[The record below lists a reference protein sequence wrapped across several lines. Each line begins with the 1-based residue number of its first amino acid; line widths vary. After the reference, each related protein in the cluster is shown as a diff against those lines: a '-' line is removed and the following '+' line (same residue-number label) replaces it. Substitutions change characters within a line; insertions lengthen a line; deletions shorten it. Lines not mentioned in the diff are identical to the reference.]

1 MTFLHLI
8 TSSLRYHFRIHAAV
22 ALGVL
27 VATAV
32 LTGAL
37 LVGDSMRGSLRHLT
51 LDRLGNID
59 ELLVTDRFFRS
70 DLDGELQQSTTWKD
84 TGYQSAV
91 PAILLANTSIER
103 QDGGR
108 ASGVLTIGC
117 DERFFS
123 LFPPPDRYADS
134 PPTKPIAP
142 GEIVLNE
149 PLAKELGAK
158 VGDTVILRLPS
169 ADQVAADSPL
179 GRKEDRVRSIPELKV
194 AEIYPAEGVGRF
206 SLRPNQALPLNAY
219 VSMAT
224 LQDALEQPDRAN
236 ALLVGS
242 SKSPASSTDAHQS
255 LTTALQPTL
264 ADLGLKLRRVT
275 KKWREETVY
284 DYFELTSGRMLLEG
298 ELVQTAQKAFAAER
312 PQVLFTYLANK
323 IERIAAAGDERP
335 KSRPVS
341 YSMICAVDPTEPL
354 GPTYDQQGQLL
365 GPLGEDE
372 IVVND
377 WVERDQQLKVGDK
390 LRVTYFEP
398 ETTHGEAKD
407 TWADFTVRGFTPLT
421 TPPQGENDEDL
432 RPTPAHDA
440 NLTPEVEGVTDA
452 ESIAKWDAP
461 FKVDYSLVRDEDDKY
476 WADYRTT
483 PKAFVSLAAG
493 QKLWGSRWGDVT
505 AVRFPASGEMDV
517 DQLEARLLKQLRDDG
532 VTLGF
537 DFQPIKQRDL
547 NASKGTTP
555 FDGLFLGLSMF
566 IVAAAVLLV
575 LLLFRLGV
583 EQRARQIGLLLGL
596 GWSRRKVA
604 WWLIAEGAIVAAIG
618 AALGVLA
625 GVGYA
630 WLMIVGLTTWW
641 RGAIGTT
648 FLELYIPWHSLV
660 IGYVAGVAVSILAIW
675 WGLRQSRHVAIRR
688 LLAGQAADDLV
699 AGNVRWGWLSSLI
712 AAMLL
717 IAAVGLAFLATRL
730 SADAQAGAFLGSGA
744 AVLAAL
750 LLLLRQQL
758 RGGAEAVGLIGRG
771 ALSRLALR
779 SAARNPSRSLLTLAL
794 VASASFLIVALSAFR
809 LNPSKSGSGGFEYVA
824 ESAQPVLVDL
834 NQPAQQE
841 QLLADDARL
850 LAGGKILS
858 LRLQPGDDASCRN
871 LYQPSQPRVL
881 GVTPEMIEY
890 YDDPAHTPFDWSTS
904 AAKSAAEKRNPW
916 QLLSGAHQ
924 PDEPVPVVI
933 DQNTAM
939 YSLQLYGGTGQE
951 FSVTYPGGQ
960 QVTFRVAGLLS
971 NSVLQGSLLIG
982 DSDFRR
988 LFPQVSGYRY
998 FLFSGAAG
1006 QEAKAAAALEDR
1018 LSDQGFDA
1026 KNARELLADLMAV
1039 QNTYLSTF
1047 QALGALGLVLGTFGL
1062 AAVQVRSVLE
1072 RRGELGLL
1080 RAAGYAR
1087 SRLSQLVML
1096 ENIALLLGGL
1106 AIGILAALVAVL
1118 PHALVGGARPPIA
1131 ELAMMLGIVALVGCI
1146 VGWLSVRNTL
1156 RAPLIAALRG
1166 E

>member
-59 ELLVTDRFFRS
+59 ELLVVDRFFRAE
-70 DLDGELQQSTTWKD
+70 LAEELQQSPQWKES
-84 TGYQSAV
+84 GYASAV
-91 PAILLANTSIER
+91 PAIILASSSLER
-103 QDGGR
+103 QEGGR
-108 ASGVLTIGC
+108 ASGVLAVGG
-117 DERFFS
+117 DESFFK
-123 LFPPPDRYADS
+123 LFPGAPDHPPASD
-134 PPTKPIAP
+134 
-142 GEIVLNE
+142 EIVLNE
-149 PLAKELGAK
+149 PLAKELGAQI
-158 VGDTVILRLPS
+158 GDLLVLRLPS

-179 GRKEDRVRSIPELKV
+179 GKKEDRVRSVPELKV
-194 AEIYPAEGVGRF
+194 VGILPAEGIGRF

-219 VSMAT
+219 VATAT
-224 LQDALEQPDRAN
+224 LQDALEQPGRVN

-242 SKSPASSTDAHQS
+242 DKPPASLQAAHQA
-255 LTTALQPTL
+255 LTAALQPTL
-264 ADLGLKLRRVT
+264 ADFGLKLRRVT
-275 KKWREETVY
+275 KTWHDQTIY
-284 DYFELTSGRMLLEG
+284 DYFELTSDRMLLEPQ
-298 ELVQTAQKAFAAER
+298 LVVSAQKAFAAEK

-323 IERIAAAGDERP
+323 IERITTTGDERP
-335 KSRPVS
+335 ETKPVS
-341 YSMICAVDPTEPL
+341 YSTICAVDASVPL
-354 GPTYDQQGQLL
+354 GPTFDEQGKLL
-365 GPLGEDE
+365 GPLQEEE
-372 IVVND
+372 IIVND
-377 WVERDQQLKVGDK
+377 WVQRDQQLKTGDR

-398 ETTHGEAKD
+398 ETTHGETND
-407 TWADFTVRGFTPLT
+407 TSAEFTVRGFTPLT
-421 TPPQGENDEDL
+421 IPPQTENDEDA
-432 RPTPAHDA
+432 RPTAANDP
-440 NLTPEVEGVTDA
+440 NLTPEVPGVTDK
-452 ESIAKWDAP
+452 ESISKWDAP
-461 FKVDYSLVRDEDDKY
+461 FKVNYDLVRPEDDKY
-476 WADYRTT
+476 WADYHTT

-505 AVRFPASGEMDV
+505 AVRFPVSGDMTV
-517 DQLEARLLKQLRDDG
+517 APLEAKLLTQMRDDD

-547 NASKGTTP
+547 QASSGTTP
-555 FDGLFLGLSMF
+555 FDALFLGLSMF
-566 IVAAAVLLV
+566 IVGAAVILV

-583 EQRARQIGLLLGL
+583 EQRASQIGLLLGL
-596 GWSRRKVA
+596 GWTRSNVA
-604 WWLIAEGAIVAAIG
+604 RWLIAEGAIVAALG

-648 FLELYIPWHSLV
+648 FLELYIPWHSLL
-660 IGYVAGVAVSILAIW
+660 IGYVAGVVVSILAIW

-688 LLAGQAADDLV
+688 LLSGQAADDL
-699 AGNVRWGWLSSLI
+699 AIATARMGWISGLI
-712 AAMLL
+712 ALALL
-717 IAAVGLAFLATRL
+717 IAAVGLAFLATHL
-730 SADAQAGAFLGSGA
+730 SADAQASAFLGSGA
-744 AVLAAL
+744 AVLAAVL
-750 LLLLRQQL
+750 LLVRQQL
-758 RGGAEAVGLIGRG
+758 RGGAEAVTLIGPG
-771 ALSRLALR
+771 ALPRLALR

-809 LNPSKSGSGGFEYVA
+809 LNPSQSGSGGFEYVA
-824 ESAQPVLVDL
+824 ESAQPVLANL
-834 NQPAQQE
+834 NDPDE
-841 QLLADDARL
+841 RDELLADDAKL
-850 LAGGKILS
+850 LQGSQILS
-858 LRLQPGDDASCRN
+858 FRLQPGDDASCRN
-871 LYQPSQPRVL
+871 LYRPAQPRVL
-881 GVTPEMIEY
+881 GVTPDAIAY
-890 YDDPAHTPFDWSTS
+890 YDDTAHTPFDWSAT
-904 AAKSAAEKRNPW
+904 AAKSAAEKQNPW
-916 QLLSGAHQ
+916 RLLSGVHQ

-939 YSLQLYGGTGQE
+939 YSLQLYGGVGEE
-951 FSVTYPGGQ
+951 FPVTYPGGQ
-960 QVTFRVAGLLS
+960 QVTFRVVGLLS

-982 DSDFRR
+982 ESDFRR

-1080 RAAGYAR
+1080 RAAGFAR
-1087 SRLSQLVML
+1087 SRLSRLVML

-1106 AIGILAALVAVL
+1106 AIGIIAALVAVL
-1118 PHALVGGARPPIA
+1118 PHALFGGARPPLA
-1131 ELAMMLGIVALVGCI
+1131 ELAIMLGIVAVVGCI
-1146 VGWLSVRNTL
+1146 VGWLSVRSTL
-1156 RAPLIAALRG
+1156 QAPLIAALRG

>member
-1 MTFLHLI
+1 VTFLHLI

-59 ELLVTDRFFRS
+59 ELLVVDRFFRS
-70 DLDGELQQSTTWKD
+70 ELARELQQSPQWKQS
-84 TGYQSAV
+84 GYSSAV
-91 PAILLANTSIER
+91 PAIILASSSLER

-108 ASGVLTIGC
+108 ASGVLAVGC
-117 DERFFS
+117 DESFFK
-123 LFPPPDRYADS
+123 LFPSTPVKS
-134 PPTKPIAP
+134 PASD
-142 GEIVLNE
+142 EIVLNE

-158 VGDTVILRLPS
+158 VGDLVVLRLPS

-179 GRKEDRVRSIPELKV
+179 GRKEDRVRSVPELKV
-194 AEIYPAEGVGRF
+194 VGILPAEGVGRF

-219 VSMAT
+219 VATET
-224 LQDALEQPDRAN
+224 LQDALEQPGRVN

-242 SKSPASSTDAHQS
+242 EKSPTSPTEAHQA

-275 KKWREETVY
+275 NKWHDDTIY
-284 DYFELTSGRMLLEG
+284 DYFELTTDRMLLEK
-298 ELVQTAQKAFAAER
+298 ELVATAQQAFAAEK

-323 IERIAAAGDERP
+323 IERITTTGDERP
-335 KSRPVS
+335 ETKPVS
-341 YSMICAVDPTEPL
+341 YSTICAVDASEPL
-354 GPTYDQQGQLL
+354 GPTFDEQGKLL
-365 GPLGEDE
+365 GPLQDDE
-372 IVVND
+372 IIVND
-377 WVERDQQLKVGDK
+377 WVQRDQQLKIGDT

-398 ETTHGEAKD
+398 ETTHGETKD
-407 TWADFTVRGFTPLT
+407 TSAEFTVRGFTPLT
-421 TPPQGENDEDL
+421 IPPQTENDEDA
-432 RPTPAHDA
+432 RPTPANDP
-440 NLTPEVEGVTDA
+440 NLTPEVPGVTDK
-452 ESIAKWDAP
+452 ESISKWDAP
-461 FKVDYSLVRDEDDKY
+461 FKVNHDLVRTEDDKY
-476 WADYRTT
+476 WAQYHTT
-483 PKAFVSLAAG
+483 PKAFVSLAVG

-505 AVRFPASGEMDV
+505 AVRFPASGDMSVEP
-517 DQLEARLLKQLRDDG
+517 LEAKLLKQLRDDG

-547 NASKGTTP
+547 KASSGTTP
-555 FDGLFLGLSMF
+555 FDALFLGLSMF
-566 IVAAAVLLV
+566 IVGAAVILV

-583 EQRARQIGLLLGL
+583 EQRASQIGLLLGL
-596 GWSRRKVA
+596 GWTRSNVA
-604 WWLIAEGAIVAAIG
+604 RWLITEGAIVAALG

-648 FLELYIPWHSLV
+648 FLQLYIPWHSLV
-660 IGYVAGVAVSILAIW
+660 IGYVAGVAVSVLAIW
-675 WGLRQSRHVAIRR
+675 CGLRQSRNVAIRR
-688 LLAGQAADDLV
+688 LLAGQAASDLV
-699 AGNVRWGWLSSLI
+699 TGTVRTGWISGLI
-712 AAMLL
+712 AVALL

-744 AVLAAL
+744 AVLAAVL
-750 LLLLRQQL
+750 LLVRQQL
-758 RGGAEAVGLIGRG
+758 RGGAEAVGLIGPG
-771 ALSRLALR
+771 ALPRLALR

-809 LNPSKSGSGGFEYVA
+809 LNPSRSGSGGFEYVA
-824 ESAQPVLVDL
+824 ESAQPVLANL
-834 NQPAQQE
+834 NDPDE
-841 QLLADDARL
+841 RDELLADDAKL
-850 LAGGKILS
+850 LAGSTILS
-858 LRLQPGDDASCRN
+858 FRLQPGDDASCRN

-881 GVTPEMIEY
+881 GVTPDTVEY
-890 YDDPAHTPFDWSTS
+890 YNDSSHTPFDWSAT
-904 AAKSAAEKRNPW
+904 AAKSAAEKQNPW
-916 QLLSGAHQ
+916 RLLSGVHRAG
-924 PDEPVPVVI
+924 EPVPVVI

-939 YSLQLYGGTGQE
+939 YSLQLYGGVGQE
-951 FSVTYPGGQ
+951 FPVTYPGGQ
-960 QVTFRVAGLLS
+960 QVTFRVVGLLS

-982 DSDFRR
+982 ESDFRR

-1087 SRLSQLVML
+1087 SRLSRLVML

-1106 AIGILAALVAVL
+1106 LIGIVAALVAVL
-1118 PHALVGGARPPIA
+1118 PHALVGGARPPLT
-1131 ELAMMLGIVALVGCI
+1131 ELAVMLGMVAVVGSV
-1146 VGWLSVRNTL
+1146 VGWLSVRSTL
-1156 RAPLIAALRG
+1156 QAPLIAALRG